1 MHWLFQQLRWSEIGL
16 ISVNECVS
24 SCIIAE
30 AVVEA
35 GHPLDLTV
43 QRVLRC
49 LLQHRSSQV
58 RGQFYLSF
66 ASPHAAA
73 LYPALFESLLAQYL
87 EEAPALKDACLR
99 VIAQLVPL
107 VRVSVE
113 LSGELSEVL
122 SEQLSGKSSKET
134 SEWLSEQSSEQSSE
148 QPSKQPPEQLSKQP
162 PEQPSKQPPE
172 QPSKQPPERLSE
184 PPASLRQPHTH
195 RPAFLHSIIHS
206 LSLMSTREQLHVLEL
221 LRALPLPLST
231 PYHHAV
237 IALFPFLFSRE
248 QCVVASYLALLQRW
262 CSDFSADAL
271 DELLHNV
278 RCEPQ
283 VKELVMRVCQLC
295 DSREMELKRESKAC
309 LGAYLYESMNWSI
322 DSVVL

>member
-148 QPSKQPPEQLSKQP
+148 QPSEQSS
-162 PEQPSKQPPE
+162 EQPSKQPPE

-195 RPAFLHSIIHS
+195 LPAFLHSIIHS

-231 PYHHAV
+231 PYHYAV

>member
-24 SCIIAE
+24 SCIVAE

-107 VRVSVE
+107 VTVDVE
-113 LSGELSEVL
+113 LSVELSEVL
-122 SEQLSGKSSKET
+122 NDQLSGSSSKET
-134 SEWLSEQSSEQSSE
+134 S
-148 QPSKQPPEQLSKQP
+148 
-162 PEQPSKQPPE
+162 
-172 QPSKQPPERLSE
+172 
-184 PPASLRQPHTH
+184 
-195 RPAFLHSIIHS
+195 
-206 LSLMSTREQLHVLEL
+206 
-221 LRALPLPLST
+221 
-231 PYHHAV
+231 
-237 IALFPFLFSRE
+237 
-248 QCVVASYLALLQRW
+248 
-262 CSDFSADAL
+262 
-271 DELLHNV
+271 
-278 RCEPQ
+278 
-283 VKELVMRVCQLC
+283 
-295 DSREMELKRESKAC
+295 
-309 LGAYLYESMNWSI
+309 
-322 DSVVL
+322 

>member
-113 LSGELSEVL
+113 LSGELSE
-122 SEQLSGKSSKET
+122 QLSGKSSKET

-148 QPSKQPPEQLSKQP
+148 QPSKQPPEQ
-162 PEQPSKQPPE
+162 
-172 QPSKQPPERLSE
+172 PSKQPPERLSE

-195 RPAFLHSIIHS
+195 LPAFLHSIIHS

-295 DSREMELKRESKAC
+295 DSREMELKKESKAC